1 MKLNYTKMLKEREY
15 SNHIWH
21 VIRAL
26 LGAKDFKF
34 EGQSNRE
41 NLDITLTV
49 NGVEIDFLEFCDR
62 VTNGVNQD
70 VIRRAKIL
78 LDERL
83 NERTNKLYR
92 KLDEVSDALDVFIR
106 EGYKELN

>member
-1 MKLNYTKMLKEREY
+1 MKINYTKMLKEQKY

-26 LGAKDFKF
+26 FGVENFKF

-41 NLDITLTV
+41 NLDITLKV

-92 KLDEVSDALDVFIR
+92 KLDEVSDALAVFIR
-106 EGYKELN
+106 EGYKELE